1 MKLCSLSLAHSAFS
15 NMSKLSVG
23 GQLTVQQVCA
33 QSETIWLNPSPS
45 ERRDQVVCSSYFHTN
60 VASIPSVSSVP
71 MSPAYPST
79 NMKLIFV
86 SLACL
91 TPAFE
96 PSRSQRSR
104 PSVRIVEGAYLGETV
119 SSQAICLATVMTSIV
134 RLLVV
139 KTKAL
144 LYSLT
149 IQPPTRIT
157 NPTTDLSTSISTSSS
172 EKFS

>member
-33 QSETIWLNPSPS
+33 QSETIWLNSSPS

-60 VASIPSVSSVP
+60 VASIPSVSSAP
-71 MSPAYPST
+71 LSPAYPST

-86 SLACL
+86 SIACL

-134 RLLVV
+134 RLFKSTAVFPHNS
-139 KTKAL
+139 A
-144 LYSLT
+144 SD
-149 IQPPTRIT
+149 QNNERSC
-157 NPTTDLSTSISTSSS
+157 PTTDLSTSISTSSS